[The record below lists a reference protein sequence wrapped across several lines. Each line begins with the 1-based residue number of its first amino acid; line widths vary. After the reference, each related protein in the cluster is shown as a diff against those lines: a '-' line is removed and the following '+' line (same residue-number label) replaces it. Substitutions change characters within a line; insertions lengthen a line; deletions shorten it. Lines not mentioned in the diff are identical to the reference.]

1 VQVVPRAVQTTL
13 ANLDLHQERLAHRFP
28 PQGHQIIRERSA
40 AALTPIKTREITG
53 AYGTAQ
59 SNVELTI
66 VCIEG
71 NLTPIMVANFLGRYC
86 SDVSEVREAGIM
98 RSDSDIKHDVEAAL
112 RLDPDIGAADI
123 AVAVTSG
130 VVMLTGFVRSDSQQR
145 QAEDDVRRVPG
156 VVGVA
161 NDIEVLRPVD
171 RPDPEIARYAAAII
185 KSELPNSFE
194 DVKALVK
201 DGVITLE
208 GDVTSDHQR
217 ERLEWAMIRVR
228 GAKRINSLLV
238 LKPTSSPTEIR
249 HETEQAFRRI
259 AEIDAIRITV
269 EPDGGNVILRGTV
282 RSRAEREE
290 AERAARAAP
299 GVIRVDNQL
308 TIGP

>member
-1 VQVVPRAVQTTL
+1 
-13 ANLDLHQERLAHRFP
+13 
-28 PQGHQIIRERSA
+28 
-40 AALTPIKTREITG
+40 
-53 AYGTAQ
+53 
-59 SNVELTI
+59 
-66 VCIEG
+66 
-71 NLTPIMVANFLGRYC
+71 
-86 SDVSEVREAGIM
+86 M
-98 RSDSDIKHDVEAAL
+98 RSDSDIKRDVEAAL

-123 AVAVTSG
+123 AVEVMGG
-130 VVMLTGFVRSDSQQR
+130 VVMLTGFVRGDSQQR

-171 RPDPEIARYAAAII
+171 RPDPEIARDAAAMI

-217 ERLEWAMIRVR
+217 ERLEWAMVRVR
-228 GAKRINSLLV
+228 GAERINSLLV
-238 LKPTSSPTEIR
+238 LKPTPSPTEIR
-249 HETEQAFRRI
+249 REIEQAFRRI
-259 AEIDAIRITV
+259 VEIDAIRITV
-269 EPDGGNVILRGTV
+269 EADGGNVILRGTV
-282 RSRAEREE
+282 RSWAEREQ
-290 AERAARAAP
+290 AERAAWAAP

>member
-1 VQVVPRAVQTTL
+1 
-13 ANLDLHQERLAHRFP
+13 
-28 PQGHQIIRERSA
+28 
-40 AALTPIKTREITG
+40 
-53 AYGTAQ
+53 
-59 SNVELTI
+59 
-66 VCIEG
+66 
-71 NLTPIMVANFLGRYC
+71 
-86 SDVSEVREAGIM
+86 M

-112 RLDPDIGAADI
+112 RLDPDIGAAHI

-130 VVMLTGFVRSDSQQR
+130 VVMLTGFVRSDGQQR

-171 RPDPEIARYAAAII
+171 RPDPEIARDAAAII
-185 KSELPNSFE
+185 KSELPNSFD

-208 GDVTSDHQR
+208 GDVASDHQR
-217 ERLEWAMIRVR
+217 ERLEWTMVRVR
-228 GAKRINSLLV
+228 GAKRVNSLLV
-238 LKPTSSPTEIR
+238 LRPTPSPTEIR
-249 HETEQAFRRI
+249 REIEQAFRRI

-269 EPDGGNVILRGTV
+269 EAESGNVILRGTV
-282 RSRAEREE
+282 RSWAEREE
-290 AERAARAAP
+290 AERAAWATP

>member
-1 VQVVPRAVQTTL
+1 
-13 ANLDLHQERLAHRFP
+13 
-28 PQGHQIIRERSA
+28 
-40 AALTPIKTREITG
+40 
-53 AYGTAQ
+53 
-59 SNVELTI
+59 
-66 VCIEG
+66 
-71 NLTPIMVANFLGRYC
+71 
-86 SDVSEVREAGIM
+86 M

-112 RLDPDIGAADI
+112 RPDPYIGAADI

-130 VVMLTGFVRSDSQQR
+130 VVMLTGFVCSDSQRR

-185 KSELPNSFE
+185 KNDLPNSFE

-208 GDVTSDHQR
+208 GDVPSDHQR
-217 ERLEWAMIRVR
+217 ERLEWAMGRVR
-228 GAKRINSLLV
+228 GARRINSLLV
-238 LKPTSSPTEIR
+238 LKPTPSPTEIR
-249 HETEQAFRRI
+249 REIEQAFRRI

-269 EPDGGNVILRGTV
+269 EADGGNVILRGTV
-282 RSRAEREE
+282 RSWAEREE
-290 AERAARAAP
+290 AERAAWAAP